1 MKKVPMRDGYGYAL
15 LELCEKK
22 DNVMVLDAD
31 VAKSTR
37 SVWVRDKFPE
47 KFLDMGISEQDMVG
61 TAAGLALGGEIP
73 FISTYCVFLAGRAWD
88 QIRTTVCYN
97 NLNVKLAGA
106 HAGIS
111 VGPDGATHQSL
122 EDVALTRVLPNMTV
136 IVPCDAEETRKATLA
151 IAEKHGPCFIRFG
164 REAVPVVTDEATP
177 FEIGKARLCREG
189 SDVTIMA
196 NGAAVYE
203 ALQAAE
209 KLSEEGISARVIDLH
224 TVKPL
229 DEAAVISAAKETGCI
244 VTAEEH
250 QIYGGM
256 GSAVA
261 ECLAKHCPVPVE
273 MVAVNDSFGESG
285 QPQELMD
292 QYGLNASAM
301 IDKAKAVLER
311 KVCFSIRRNENENQ
325 SL

>member
-1 MKKVPMRDGYGYAL
+1 MRDGYGKAL

-22 DNVMVLDAD
+22 ENVMVLDAD

-37 SVWVRDKFPE
+37 TVWIRDQYPE

-61 TAAGLALGGEIP
+61 TAAGMALGGMIP
-73 FISTYCVFLAGRAWD
+73 FCSTYGVFLAGRAWD

-97 NLNVKLAGA
+97 HLNVKLAGA

-111 VGPDGATHQSL
+111 VGPDGATHQAL
-122 EDVALTRVLPNMTV
+122 EDVAIMRVLPGMTV

-151 IAEKHGPCFIRFG
+151 MAEMDGPCYVRFG
-164 REAVPVVTDEATP
+164 REAVPVVTDENSP
-177 FEIGKARLCREG
+177 FQIGKANVMREG
-189 SDVTIMA
+189 TDVVIFA
-196 NGAAVYE
+196 NGAMVYE

-209 KLSEEGISARVIDLH
+209 SLAAEGVDAMVVNLH
-224 TVKPL
+224 TIKPL
-229 DEAAVISAAKETGCI
+229 DTACIVDAVKKTGCA

-250 QIYGGM
+250 QKAGGM

-261 ECLAKHCPVPVE
+261 ECLAANYPAPLE
-273 MVAVNDSFGESG
+273 MVAVDDTFGESG

-292 QYGLNASAM
+292 KYGLNADA
-301 IDKAKAVLER
+301 IIQKVKAVMAR
-311 KVCFSIRRNENENQ
+311 K
-325 SL
+325 

>member
-1 MKKVPMRDGYGYAL
+1 MSNSLPMRDGYGKAL
-15 LELCEKK
+15 LELCEKNNK
-22 DNVMVLDAD
+22 VMVLDAD

-37 SVWVRDKFPE
+37 TIWIRDKYPE
-47 KFLDMGISEQDMVG
+47 QFMDMGIAEQDMVG
-61 TAAGLALGGEIP
+61 TAAGLSLSGMIP
-73 FISTYCVFLAGRAWD
+73 FVSTYCVFLAGRAWD

-97 NLNVKLAGA
+97 NLNVKFGGA

-122 EDVALTRVLPNMTV
+122 EDVALMRVLPNMTV

-151 IAEKHGPCFIRFG
+151 IAKKDGPCFIRFG
-164 REAVPVVTDEATP
+164 REAVPVVTDESTP

-189 SDVTIMA
+189 GDVTVFA
-196 NGAAVYE
+196 NGALVYE
-203 ALQAAE
+203 AQNAAKALE
-209 KLSEEGISARVIDLH
+209 AEGISVRVYDLH
-224 TVKPL
+224 TIKPL
-229 DEAAVISAAKETGCI
+229 DEDAIISAAKETGCV

-250 QIYGGM
+250 QINGGM

-292 QYGLNASAM
+292 KYGLNQAAV
-301 IDKAKAVLER
+301 IDKIRAVLAR
-311 KVCFSIRRNENENQ
+311 K
-325 SL
+325 

>member
-1 MKKVPMRDGYGYAL
+1 MESMLPMRDGYGKAL
-15 LELCEKK
+15 LELCAVHA
-22 DNVMVLDAD
+22 NVMVLDAD

-37 SVWVRDKFPE
+37 TVWVRDQYPDH
-47 KFLDMGISEQDMVG
+47 FLDMGIAEQDMVG
-61 TAAGLALGGEIP
+61 TAAGLALSGMVP
-73 FISTYCVFLAGRAWD
+73 FASTYCVFLAGRAWD

-122 EDVALTRVLPNMTV
+122 EDVALMRVLPNMTV

-151 IAEKHGPCFIRFG
+151 MAQRPGPCFIRFG
-164 REAVPVVTDEATP
+164 REAVPLVTNNETP

-189 SDVTIMA
+189 NDVTVFA
-196 NGAAVYE
+196 NGAMVYE
-203 ALQAAE
+203 AQKAAE
-209 KLSEEGISARVIDLH
+209 ALAHEGISVRVVDLH

-229 DEAAVISAAKETGCI
+229 DEAAIDQAARETGCI

-250 QIYGGM
+250 QISGGM

-261 ECLAKHCPVPVE
+261 EYLAGHCPVPMEQVG
-273 MVAVNDSFGESG
+273 VIDSFGESG

-292 QYGLNASAM
+292 KYKLNQHA
-301 IDKAKAVLER
+301 IAKKIRTVLTR
-311 KVCFSIRRNENENQ
+311 K
-325 SL
+325 LK